1 MIKKLV
7 FIFFFF
13 LLASSFFSQ
22 KSIKF
27 DGIILSGGDN
37 KKIFGATLHLVQN
50 NNIVSK
56 SISESNG
63 KFFLESKF
71 FTPGKFDL
79 IISKSGFWDYKIYLD
94 LSSLDHKLEKGI
106 LLKLRNNTNI
116 SLSPRMYTQN
126 PSYDEKYTWVQ
137 EQSSLVEDETYRL
150 QLQSQ
155 IESGIFTVG
164 STMNKIDS
172 SSIKINDDRVLSEVD
187 ILYSEAVKLSKNK
200 NYDSSISKF
209 NEAVGLLKTL
219 SIPKNQEVLMTKIEA
234 DKKKIVKLKNSDDQ
248 AFNSQLTKAKENFAL
263 GRKGYAKAK
272 TILGTAPMK
281 SRANDPELIALTEKI
296 NNMESY
302 YKMKDASYLLVKS
315 KNKNNEAIDNLKLTQ
330 KKAESYQAIVPAVEF
345 SQLIKSIDSLEK
357 IVNPNKITVVNTV
370 PITPSTSNQG
380 TTLLA
385 PGDIYN
391 GLINDAY
398 IDIQSAGKNRDE
410 IRNSKI
416 NDVKDN
422 YDNEI
427 NYNKILKESKVQDRL
442 DEIKEIKDQIDMANI
457 YQFELKDNLQKKIDS
472 LANVSQLE
480 INDRNSKVISINASI
495 NSIVRE
501 RKFDIDSSNTK
512 RKENIQIAIENRVD
526 KIAQN
531 KSIISK
537 NDDANMD
544 EEDAKTTVIA
554 NYKKASEDILFQKD
568 SINKSINEAQIIKI
582 NAQKNYTKIE
592 KVTIPNFIKNPDGVL
607 YEKNK
612 MTQEIYHPKNSEG
625 IKTITRR
632 VVVDKNG
639 FGIVYE
645 KHIDENDISFFI
657 RNGFV
662 ITERIWFNESTGAN
676 VIEK

>member
-1 MIKKLV
+1 MKKKLV

-13 LLASSFFSQ
+13 LSASYFFSQ

-27 DGIILSGGDN
+27 DGIILSAVDN

-63 KFFLESKF
+63 TFFIESKF

-94 LSSLDHKLEKGI
+94 LSSLDHKLEKEI

-116 SLSPRMYTQN
+116 SLSPRMYNQN
-126 PSYDEKYTWVQ
+126 PSYDEKYTWAQ

-330 KKAESYQAIVPAVEF
+330 KKAESYQAIVPVVEF

-357 IVNPNKITVVNTV
+357 IVNPNKITVVNTS
-370 PITPSTSNQG
+370 PISPSTSNQG

-385 PGDIYN
+385 PGEIYN
-391 GLINDAY
+391 GLTKDAY
-398 IDIQSAGKNRDE
+398 IDIQSAGKNKDE
-410 IRNSKI
+410 IRNSRIKEI
-416 NDVKDN
+416 KDN
-422 YDNEI
+422 YEYEMH
-427 NYNKILKESKVQDRL
+427 YNIILKESKIDEYLVQIEER
-442 DEIKEIKDQIDMANI
+442 KDQIDQAHI
-457 YQFELKDNLQKKIDS
+457 YQIKMKDNLQKKNDS
-472 LANVSQLE
+472 LANVFQFSKNE
-480 INDRNSKVISINASI
+480 RNSNNTYIDSLI
-495 NSIVRE
+495 RE
-501 RKFDIDSSNTK
+501 RKFYIDSINIK
-512 RKENIQIAIENRVD
+512 RKEDLQITIENRFD
-526 KIAQN
+526 KIAEN
-531 KSIISK
+531 KSITSK
-537 NDDANMD
+537 NDLANKDA
-544 EEDAKTTVIA
+544 EDAKTSTIA
-554 NYKKASEDILFQKD
+554 NYKNASEDILFQKD
-568 SINKSINEAQIIKI
+568 SINKSINEAKVIKI
-582 NAQKNYTKIE
+582 NEQKNYTKIE
-592 KVTIPNFIKNPDGVL
+592 NVTVPNFLKNPDGVL

-612 MTQEIYHPKNSEG
+612 MTQEIYHIKNSEG
-625 IKTITRR
+625 FVITEIRR
-632 VVVDKNG
+632 RIVVDKNG

-645 KHIDENDISFFI
+645 HHIDIEGGKSFFS

-662 ITERIWFNESTGAN
+662 ITERIWFNESTGEY